1 MTKTKVYLA
10 MAAALTLTACGGGSS
25 SEEASPTETVT
36 TEKEVT
42 TKEYKAIDG
51 YLVNADIYVDRNKN
65 KIADEDEKLDQ
76 VTGEEGPF
84 SLDEADTQYPV
95 IIKAVAGRTS
105 DTDNEG
111 AIKKDFTFVADAG
124 VEVISPFSTTAY
136 NTDKTLEELATE
148 LNLPLEVLSS
158 DYVAKKNSE
167 ETESDAKK
175 IHALARTLT
184 KSIINKTDSEKLVD
198 IAKTTLE
205 DINEYINNAED
216 LDKFEVIDTL
226 KDRLTSETF
235 TVIHTNELQFKE
247 EGVFTDVTFNDTE
260 VSVVNNGKKESH
272 TIKYNDDSFQV
283 ANDSLDYIVHF
294 SSDWMLIKTTQN
306 ELSLFIEKDS
316 TEKLNEYVA
325 LTESDFVGR
334 TLYHFWDDSTTGTP
348 DPDFVTLKY
357 SSEGNEVTI
366 LEGGEE
372 SKFSWKIDS
381 DGNLVIEGA
390 ADGSDIIMSKTAASD
405 LDDEFLIFN
414 YGTSENIQIPYF
426 ATENKTLADNIFEQ
440 WNK

>member
-76 VTGEEGPF
+76 VTGEEGQF

-158 DYVAKKNSE
+158 DYVAKKIQ
-167 ETESDAKK
+167 KK
-175 IHALARTLT
+175 QKVMLKRYML
-184 KSIINKTDSEKLVD
+184 L
-198 IAKTTLE
+198 LE
-205 DINEYINNAED
+205 
-216 LDKFEVIDTL
+216 L
-226 KDRLTSETF
+226 
-235 TVIHTNELQFKE
+235 
-247 EGVFTDVTFNDTE
+247 
-260 VSVVNNGKKESH
+260 
-272 TIKYNDDSFQV
+272 
-283 ANDSLDYIVHF
+283 
-294 SSDWMLIKTTQN
+294 
-306 ELSLFIEKDS
+306 
-316 TEKLNEYVA
+316 
-325 LTESDFVGR
+325 
-334 TLYHFWDDSTTGTP
+334 
-348 DPDFVTLKY
+348 
-357 SSEGNEVTI
+357 
-366 LEGGEE
+366 
-372 SKFSWKIDS
+372 
-381 DGNLVIEGA
+381 
-390 ADGSDIIMSKTAASD
+390 
-405 LDDEFLIFN
+405 
-414 YGTSENIQIPYF
+414 
-426 ATENKTLADNIFEQ
+426 
-440 WNK
+440 